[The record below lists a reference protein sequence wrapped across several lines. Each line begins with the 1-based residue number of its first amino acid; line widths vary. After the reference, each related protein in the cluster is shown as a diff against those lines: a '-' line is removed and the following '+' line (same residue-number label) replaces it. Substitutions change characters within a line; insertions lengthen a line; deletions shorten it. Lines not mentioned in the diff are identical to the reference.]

1 MRVTRW
7 WAMAPAAMPLYAF
20 AAGIFNVGPAATST
34 EPARTQQLPSQPT
47 QAQNPGAVLPAQA
60 RQVPSPQP
68 GYQPVTPPAASAFP
82 PIKADPK
89 AMAQFE
95 RYPNESDDAY
105 IARMKV
111 VYQRSV
117 ADMERVSRENMEK
130 MKALAPP
137 K

>member
-1 MRVTRW
+1 
-7 WAMAPAAMPLYAF
+7 MATAALPLYAF

-34 EPARTQQLPSQPT
+34 ETARTQQLPVQ
-47 QAQNPGAVLPAQA
+47 PAQ
-60 RQVPSPQP
+60 S

-117 ADMERVSRENMEK
+117 ADMERVNRENMEK